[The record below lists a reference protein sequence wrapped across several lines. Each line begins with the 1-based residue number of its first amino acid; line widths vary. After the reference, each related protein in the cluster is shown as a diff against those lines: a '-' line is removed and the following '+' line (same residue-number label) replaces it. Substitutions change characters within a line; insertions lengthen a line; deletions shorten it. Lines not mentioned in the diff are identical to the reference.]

1 MDTPA
6 ACEIERLPEE
16 LLVHVISLTSP
27 ADAFRA
33 TAISRAFHVA
43 TDSDTV
49 WSRFLRHDLPR
60 FAKKELPRKP
70 PSTKKGQF
78 RCLADEPVLLPRK
91 FMRMQLDKATGAKC
105 FTLSS
110 SALQIP
116 PYSRR
121 GNWVRVGSNFDY
133 SKRGK
138 RFLRAAEVGYIQ
150 GLDIRAKVQ
159 RKMLSQNTTYV
170 AYMVFKLADRFY
182 GHDFPFQDASF
193 GVAGS
198 ESVRQVCLQGYIE
211 DGDGADEPPRKHILP
226 SCYPTR
232 CDAIPPVVDVHFPRK
247 KTNGWMEVELRE
259 FHNEEGDALQEN
271 SSLPDGEI
279 SISLIQTS
287 SRMSSLIVWGIEL
300 RTKQQRPTGQYH

>member
-91 FMRMQLDKATGAKC
+91 FMVHTDATGQGYRRQVLHA
-105 FTLSS
+105 FVERAAD
-110 SALQIP
+110 SALFQARELGP
-116 PYSRR
+116 C
-121 GNWVRVGSNFDY
+121 G
-133 SKRGK
+133 
-138 RFLRAAEVGYIQ
+138 
-150 GLDIRAKVQ
+150 
-159 RKMLSQNTTYV
+159 
-170 AYMVFKLADRFY
+170 FKF
-182 GHDFPFQDASF
+182 
-193 GVAGS
+193 
-198 ESVRQVCLQGYIE
+198 
-211 DGDGADEPPRKHILP
+211 
-226 SCYPTR
+226 
-232 CDAIPPVVDVHFPRK
+232 
-247 KTNGWMEVELRE
+247 
-259 FHNEEGDALQEN
+259 
-271 SSLPDGEI
+271 
-279 SISLIQTS
+279 
-287 SRMSSLIVWGIEL
+287 
-300 RTKQQRPTGQYH
+300 